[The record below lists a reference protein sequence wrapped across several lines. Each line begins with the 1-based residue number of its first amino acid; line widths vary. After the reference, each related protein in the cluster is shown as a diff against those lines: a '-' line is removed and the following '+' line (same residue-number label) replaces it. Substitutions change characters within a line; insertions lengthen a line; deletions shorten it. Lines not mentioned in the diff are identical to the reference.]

1 MRRGG
6 GRAPGLTLTIWLVK
20 LNNQLVMKRAP
31 ARPDSRDRLLAA
43 AAAEFAAR
51 GFDGASV
58 DRIARAARVNKA
70 MIYYHF
76 RNKAALYAEIFQ
88 AFIRAVLD
96 RARKAAA
103 SPVDPADK
111 IRAFIRALAEE
122 AAARPHFPPMWLRE
136 IAGGGRHVDRATLDL
151 IAQIPVTLGGIVAE
165 GRAQGR
171 FRLVHPLLLHFGI
184 VGPLI
189 LFFVSQPVRERIT
202 VPAVRAVPLAL
213 EDALAEIERA
223 TLAALAPDAP
233 GEPAGRPQGR

>member
-51 GFDGASV
+51 GFDG
-58 DRIARAARVNKA
+58 
-70 MIYYHF
+70 
-76 RNKAALYAEIFQ
+76 
-88 AFIRAVLD
+88 
-96 RARKAAA
+96 ARKAAA